1 MTASRTRGPPPTP
14 RNAAP
19 SDPYRDDRRGAIL
32 GQRRVVE
39 DKRTWG
45 LPQVSSFIVDRQAF
59 GTARGIAIPSSTSC
73 SSAAADPAVRGRRAF
88 SATRSRRSSTRA
100 ISACVASRRTATTN
114 SWRYPSDRVGRV
126 TKPRTRSLRNMRKS
140 LRVLICE
147 SNTLSEILL
156 NRLLLLRGHIPVRS
170 TRDDVATQ
178 IADLSYER
186 VLIDIQLLPSSW
198 TRTDGVIALTSMSSR
213 EAEER
218 CRARGIERW
227 LTKPVLASDLWA
239 TIEDEQQ

>member
-1 MTASRTRGPPPTP
+1 
-14 RNAAP
+14 
-19 SDPYRDDRRGAIL
+19 
-32 GQRRVVE
+32 
-39 DKRTWG
+39 
-45 LPQVSSFIVDRQAF
+45 
-59 GTARGIAIPSSTSC
+59 
-73 SSAAADPAVRGRRAF
+73 
-88 SATRSRRSSTRA
+88 
-100 ISACVASRRTATTN
+100 
-114 SWRYPSDRVGRV
+114 
-126 TKPRTRSLRNMRKS
+126 MRKS